1 MSLNVLTAGLP
12 LSAKD
17 ILLDAINTVFGEGVV
32 EVVELNKDKLRQR
45 VHLSYKNIADIL
57 VILDEVSTDYCRA
70 IEGGLYNSDKFYTY
84 VGDRELVDFLNG
96 RYDLN
101 IEIQEEAKL
110 ELSSKVD
117 EVSSDL
123 VDEYRARLTDKD
135 LLISNL
141 QNRIKELEREIDE
154 YGYLEGKADTEI
166 DESVLAENIE
176 LKGSILDLEKQ
187 VKDLTSSIEM
197 LKVDLEKERG
207 KVADAKEKYKLLMK
221 EYDGTNKDLTDI
233 RVAYSQQSGVLRDKV
248 KKIEELQKQLD
259 EVDDLE
265 SKVANFKAKLEAAN
279 KRASALSLENSN
291 LKVDLSSRKS
301 EIERLTKELE
311 DNGSKLAVTEA
322 LKEEVKNLTEER
334 DSLLKQATSSDTEL
348 GSLRL
353 KVSELSEELET
364 ANRMVEEQG
373 ERIKEDDEAITTL
386 NKNNLEMQGRLK
398 LLEVSSNRDVNV
410 ESVMSDLEELRR
422 KYEELAKNVF
432 SQVSSM
438 ALPRGSNP
446 IYIYKGINRFNNIKF
461 AFAGS
466 TESRKGAYKCILNEC
481 RQIGMSRRVLI
492 VDVVSETSI
501 DYVFEINKV
510 NNGVDW
516 FRKGG
521 SVQGYLSQTCLG
533 NTFVLSPGVSYINDS
548 YFLTIDWNSRLKE
561 LESSGYRVIVFCG
574 DLSNIIGRVL
584 HESFAGLGES
594 EVYVHGNAIGSRT
607 IVSNIRGLTNGR
619 ESVVSY
625 FEFSPKMK
633 RFYDMVAKSNQ
644 CRVLSTV
651 R

>member
-57 VILDEVSTDYCRA
+57 VILDEVSTDYCRD

>member
-57 VILDEVSTDYCRA
+57 VILDEVSTDYCRD

-154 YGYLEGKADTEI
+154 YGYLEGKADTEVN
-166 DESVLAENIE
+166 ESVLAENIE

-248 KKIEELQKQLD
+248 KKIEELQKQLGK
-259 EVDDLE
+259 VDDLE

-353 KVSELSEELET
+353 RVSELSEELET

-481 RQIGMSRRVLI
+481 RQIGMSKRVLI